1 MSKRADVSLTLLSD
15 TIIGSGYSIPG
26 GEDIAVKTDS
36 EGYPYLAG
44 ETFKGLLVSSLEDWL
59 EWCCP
64 ETASKRLAE
73 FMGDRGG
80 ESWHGNQS
88 PKQVFVTPLLLSDE
102 DRKKEADQCFG
113 TRTFTK
119 IEQGIATKGSLRVAS
134 CVRSGLTFVGS
145 ICCNSD
151 DKDDLELLE
160 SSLQCIKYI
169 GTSRTRGFGRVCV
182 TVGEWEAVERHT
194 PSTISGTGT
203 VLRYSV
209 TLKQPLRI
217 TNRNESHDTFL
228 ASQRY
233 IPGSTVRGA
242 VLNALA
248 QADETWFEENK
259 KVLLKQVRFCNVLP
273 DGGRDGSA
281 VIPTPKGF
289 YEDKLGKDFYHL
301 LTENDVHP
309 NTKRAGLGSFSV
321 LDTANGKIDSWSAKT
336 GENTRINLKQQHDPN
351 SDGGGMFQTNWMEA
365 GQTASGL
372 VILPENASSEL
383 KQKLGDVLNGEIR
396 FGAGVHSGCGL
407 CEVKNQRWTE
417 TLPELDS
424 YSYQTGDSVPTVLYL
439 CLLSPTMLINEF
451 GDPCGM
457 TKELF
462 SELLGVE
469 VTDLMCS
476 TSVIER
482 QGFNRTIG
490 VRLPINMMYDSGST
504 FRLTCKTAPS
514 LEVMR
519 TLERNGLGIRREEGF
534 GRMVFL
540 KELNRIKEKVVA
552 PPKAAK
558 PMTEAKR
565 RQWKRSCWINEHDI
579 PEGLSSSQLG
589 DLQRECEGLKNRPNL
604 AVEKLEW
611 WFEDKIEKNDNNRPK
626 FERTKELFLD
636 VVQLKCKDV
645 PATSIEEGLQLL
657 IDLIKANRKGDD

>member
-1 MSKRADVSLTLLSD
+1 M
-15 TIIGSGYSIPG
+15 
-26 GEDIAVKTDS
+26 
-36 EGYPYLAG
+36 
-44 ETFKGLLVSSLEDWL
+44 
-59 EWCCP
+59 
-64 ETASKRLAE
+64 
-73 FMGDRGG
+73 
-80 ESWHGNQS
+80 
-88 PKQVFVTPLLLSDE
+88 
-102 DRKKEADQCFG
+102 
-113 TRTFTK
+113 
-119 IEQGIATKGSLRVAS
+119 
-134 CVRSGLTFVGS
+134 
-145 ICCNSD
+145 
-151 DKDDLELLE
+151 
-160 SSLQCIKYI
+160 
-169 GTSRTRGFGRVCV
+169 
-182 TVGEWEAVERHT
+182 
-194 PSTISGTGT
+194 ISGTGT

-289 YEDKLGKDFYHL
+289 YEDKLGGNFYHL
-301 LTENDVHP
+301 LTEGDVRP

-336 GENTRINLKQQHDPN
+336 GENTRINLKQQHGTDSN
-351 SDGGGMFQTNWMEA
+351 GGGMFQTNWMEA

-372 VILPENASSEL
+372 VILPENASQEL
-383 KQKLGDVLNGEIR
+383 KQKLGEVLSGEIR

-407 CEVKNQRWTE
+407 CEVENQRWTE

-451 GDPCGM
+451 GDPCGI

-482 QGFNRTIG
+482 QGFNRTMG
-490 VRLPINMMYDSGST
+490 VRLPINMMYDSGSA

-540 KELNRIKEKVVA
+540 KELRLIKEKVVA

-565 RQWKRSCWINEHDI
+565 QRQVRVRWLNEHLI
-579 PEGLSSSQLG
+579 PAGLSSSQLG
-589 DLQRECEGLKNRPNL
+589 DLQTECKMLKESPDT
-604 AVEKLEW
+604 AEQILEA

-626 FERTKELFLD
+626 FGPTEDFFLN
-636 VVQLKCKDV
+636 VLRSEDV
-645 PATSIEEGLQLL
+645 PATSMGERLQLL
-657 IDLIKANRKGDD
+657 IDLINYDRKGND